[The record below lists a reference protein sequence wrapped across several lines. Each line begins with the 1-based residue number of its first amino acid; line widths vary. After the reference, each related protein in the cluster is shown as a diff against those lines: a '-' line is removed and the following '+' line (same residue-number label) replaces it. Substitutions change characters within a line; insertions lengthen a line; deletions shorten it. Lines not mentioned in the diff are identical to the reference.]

1 MSRNKGIY
9 SPIYRN
15 EIQYELNNLIFKYRD
30 LRRLL
35 SFKEITHQEFRVY
48 VEEIKKQS
56 GALVEGEEP
65 IAEIENYSTEDRMI
79 DQEALKSL
87 LGFDTD
93 TLDDDIEA
101 CMKDIEDLL

>member
-1 MSRNKGIY
+1 MRKDRGFY
-9 SPIYRN
+9 TPIYRN
-15 EIQYELNNLIFKYRD
+15 EVQYELNNLIFKYWD

-65 IAEIENYSTEDRMI
+65 IAEIENYSTADRMI

-93 TLDDDIEA
+93 ALDDDIEA
-101 CMKDIEDLL
+101 CMKEIEDLL